1 MIAHVAEASE
11 LSGRVVLW
19 LDPET
24 GCTPALLEAPVRL
37 AAAYGAEI
45 ETVAVSEV
53 HELDNV
59 PIRRVGYNE
68 TADASLEPGTLA
80 VGARRFALLTD
91 RYRRIVEAMGSMH
104 GVRVR
109 HTEVSGDAIDQIS
122 EMCLSRGPWNI
133 VALARMPAL
142 GGHSLLSSLL
152 ANVSGA
158 TGFLLCGDQRSHA
171 GSPVVVVV
179 EDGDRLPPMLRAAER
194 LAGPEGIIRI
204 VIAADTVAGHAE
216 LESLAR
222 LLTAGVKGV
231 EFDKAGPTFGVPGA
245 LVELLAWMKPS
256 LVIAR
261 FGGLCLADGRELSRA
276 SAATRVPILL
286 VR

>member
-59 PIRRVGYNE
+59 PIRRIGYAE

-80 VGARRFALLTD
+80 VGARRFALLTE

-109 HTEVSGDAIDQIS
+109 HTEVSGDAID
-122 EMCLSRGPWNI
+122 RFGNVPVARAWNI

-158 TGFLLCGDQRSHA
+158 TGFLLGGDQRSHA
-171 GSPVVVVV
+171 WSPVVVVV
-179 EDGDRLPPMLRAAER
+179 EDGRSS
-194 LAGPEGIIRI
+194 
-204 VIAADTVAGHAE
+204 AADAAG
-216 LESLAR
+216 
-222 LLTAGVKGV
+222 G
-231 EFDKAGPTFGVPGA
+231 
-245 LVELLAWMKPS
+245 
-256 LVIAR
+256 
-261 FGGLCLADGRELSRA
+261 
-276 SAATRVPILL
+276 
-286 VR
+286 

>member
-59 PIRRVGYNE
+59 PIRRVGYAE

-109 HTEVSGDAIDQIS
+109 HTEVSGDA
-122 EMCLSRGPWNI
+122 
-133 VALARMPAL
+133 
-142 GGHSLLSSLL
+142 LLSSLL

-204 VIAADTVAGHAE
+204 VIAADTVA
-216 LESLAR
+216 
-222 LLTAGVKGV
+222 
-231 EFDKAGPTFGVPGA
+231 
-245 LVELLAWMKPS
+245 
-256 LVIAR
+256 
-261 FGGLCLADGRELSRA
+261 
-276 SAATRVPILL
+276 
-286 VR
+286 